1 MSRSA
6 AAALLM
12 LLFGT
17 PLAAPAVA
25 QSPPP
30 LVFAQPLAPPAV
42 RAVQDRLHQSG
53 AYGGTVDGVWGQ
65 DSQSALEQ
73 FQQGHSLQV
82 TGQINPATASALGL
96 DPAQLLQLPAAQ
108 APTLAH
114 LGADAI
120 RNIQN
125 RLRTLGFYNG
135 GSDGLLGAAT
145 QDAVTRLQ
153 QNRGLQP
160 TGRLDAPT
168 VSAMGLDPTNPAAP
182 AH

>member
-1 MSRSA
+1 MSRFA
-6 AAALLM
+6 ATALM
-12 LLFGT
+12 LLGT
-17 PLAAPAVA
+17 ALATPAFA

-30 LVFAQPLAPPAV
+30 LAYAQPLAPPAV
-42 RAVQDRLHQSG
+42 RAVQDKLHQAG

-65 DSQSALEQ
+65 DSQTALEQ
-73 FQQGHSLQV
+73 FQQGHNLQV

-96 DPAQLLQLPAAQ
+96 DPAQLLQLAAAQ

-160 TGRLDAPT
+160 TGRLDAQT
-168 VSAMGLDPTNPAAP
+168 VSAMGLDPNNPAAP